1 MHRII
6 TRKTSDGRPPLSFAP
21 AARIPARMDLRDA
34 ILRIY
39 ESSGPG
45 TAVRALGV
53 VLSDCVDGRFRAAWV
68 ARDGTLAA
76 AWPNGARLAA
86 GVAEAAARVT
96 ATQLLPVD
104 GHGGG
109 DGAAEALLL
118 PLADDDGTLV
128 LVAPAGSFSEVGRWE
143 EVGAAFARVAAQHRA
158 YGQVEAER
166 DTLRQRAEES
176 EALHVLGLA
185 ANRTLD
191 PDEVL
196 TLVARFTRTLLGAHY
211 VTVNTLADGSIRT
224 VAAVGLR
231 AQAPA
236 DDPFAARVAAARKPL
251 TLQGEDGNVTVA
263 EPYHAA
269 EGMRVGLGVPLA
281 LFGET
286 FGALVIGYRRPYELA
301 ARDTRLALTLAG
313 HAAVAISNARLHGAL
328 AQRTGELERANEELR
343 WTTEAKDRFF
353 ASMSHELRTPL
364 NSVLG
369 YQDLLLEG
377 VVGQLEAQAR
387 AFLERAQRSTRNLL
401 HLVNDVLDLSKIE
414 AGKLELV
421 VTPTRIRAIVE
432 EALAT
437 IEPLA
442 AARQIA
448 VEVEPWPP
456 LPAVHTDADRVR
468 QILINLLSN
477 AVKFTDQGRV
487 TVSAALV
494 GDGAGVPADGAQGW
508 VEVHVADTGAGIAA
522 ENQER
527 IFHEFEQIVGAT
539 SRGGTGLG
547 LPISR
552 KLARLLGGDLTV
564 QSELGRGS
572 TFTLRLPVRADDSV
586 H

>member
-1 MHRII
+1 
-6 TRKTSDGRPPLSFAP
+6 
-21 AARIPARMDLRDA
+21 
-34 ILRIY
+34 
-39 ESSGPG
+39 
-45 TAVRALGV
+45 VRALGAA
-53 VLSDCVDGRFRAAWV
+53 LSECAGVSRAVWIGGEG
-68 ARDGTLAA
+68 DYAA
-76 AWPNGARLAA
+76 AWPDAAPLPAWLAELAA
-86 GVAEAAARVT
+86 GARAVEVRPVAGDARE
-96 ATQLLPVD
+96 
-104 GHGGG
+104 GSE
-109 DGAAEALLL
+109 GAAGSEALVL
-118 PLADDDGTLV
+118 PLADAGGALV
-128 LVAPAGSFSEVGRWE
+128 LVGPAGAFAEPARWE
-143 EVGAAFARVAAQHRA
+143 ALGAAFARVAAQHGA
-158 YGQVEAER
+158 YAQVEEER

-196 TLVARFTRTLLGAHY
+196 ALVARFTRTLLGAHY
-211 VTVNTLADGSIRT
+211 VTVNTLAEGSIRT

-251 TLQGEDGNVTVA
+251 TLQADAGSGAVPEA
-263 EPYHAA
+263 YHAA

-301 ARDTRLALTLAG
+301 PRDTRLALTLAG

-328 AQRTGELERANEELR
+328 AERTRELERANEELR

-369 YQDLLLEG
+369 YQSLLLEG
-377 VVGQLEAQAR
+377 VVGHLEAQAHS
-387 AFLERAQRSTRNLL
+387 FLERAQRSTRNLL

-421 VTPTRIRAIVE
+421 VVPTRVRAIVE

-456 LPAVHTDADRVR
+456 LPPVHTDADRVR

-477 AVKFTDQGRV
+477 AVKFTDHGQV
-487 TVSAALV
+487 TVSVAMDGSAEEAA
-494 GDGAGVPADGAQGW
+494 AHPAEAAHGW
-508 VEVHVADTGAGIAA
+508 VALHVADTGAGIAA

-572 TFTLRLPVRADDSV
+572 VFTLRLPVRADA
-586 H
+586 HHQ